1 MAEHSSR
8 ILFISYPLL
17 TVSDESAGGAEQVL
31 WNLERELFLR
41 GARTTVAASSGSR
54 VSGEMFATGAPCSRP
69 DDYERRNREH
79 QEAVIRFVQQRA
91 REGRPF
97 DLVHDM
103 SGSFWQRAAELD
115 TPFLS
120 TLHLPRGFY
129 SRELFSHIPG
139 NVRFNC
145 VSESQAQSFD
155 GLDSLMGVAPNG
167 VALDRFEPNYGP
179 RSGLLWLGRVCEEK
193 GPHLAIE
200 IARLAGE
207 PITLAGQVYPFSYH
221 QKFFRERVLP
231 ELRRMGEARFIDS
244 PSLAQKRSLLR
255 EARALL
261 VTSQVDETS
270 SLVAMEAA
278 ASGTPVIAFRRG
290 ALPEVVKHG
299 GTGYL
304 VDSAEGA
311 AHAVRVLDRISPL
324 CCVRYARSNFS
335 SARMAQSYAAFY
347 AELLHPRGV
356 PGTQSWRAIPNAI

>member
-41 GARTTVAASSGSR
+41 GVRTTVAASSESR
-54 VSGEMFATGAPCSRP
+54 VSGELFATGAACSRP

-79 QEAVIRFVQQRA
+79 QEAIIRFVHQRA

-103 SGSFWQRAAELD
+103 SGSFWQRAAALD
-115 TPFLS
+115 THLLA

-129 SRELFSHIPG
+129 ARELFSQIPA

-145 VSESQAQSFD
+145 VSESQAQSFAD
-155 GLDSLMGVAPNG
+155 LNSLIGVAPNG
-167 VALDRFEPNYGP
+167 VALDRFDPNYGP
-179 RSGLLWLGRVCEEK
+179 RTGLLWLGRVCEEK
-193 GPHLAIE
+193 GPHLALE

-221 QKFFRERVLP
+221 QKFFREKVLP
-231 ELRRMGEARFIDS
+231 ELRRTGEARFIDS
-244 PSLAQKRSLLR
+244 PSVADKRSLLR

-290 ALPEVVKHG
+290 ALPEVVKQG
-299 GTGYL
+299 STGYL
-304 VDSAEGA
+304 VESLEEA
-311 AHAVRVLDRISPL
+311 AHAIKELDRISQL
-324 CCVRYARSNFS
+324 CCVRHARTNFS

-347 AELLHPRGV
+347 AELLHPRSV
-356 PGTQSWRAIPNAI
+356 PGMQSSRAIPNAI